1 MPTCRA
7 SHPLVVSKHMGIA
20 DLLTPGQAAHLLG
33 IDTSTLRRY
42 ARQFSA
48 HLSEHANQPRR
59 HYTATDIA
67 TLRHAQTLLRTH
79 TPKDA
84 VELLAVIEPDAAPP
98 AIVESQLPALV
109 GELER
114 ARELLADLTARIDNV
129 ESDRDTDRATIDNQA
144 HELTELRTDHER
156 LRTWIETPFW
166 LRMFKPPPE

>member
-1 MPTCRA
+1 
-7 SHPLVVSKHMGIA
+7 MGIA

-42 ARQFSA
+42 ARQFST

-114 ARELLADLTARIDNV
+114 TREMMASLVQRIDDIAA
-129 ESDRDTDRATIDNQA
+129 DRDTDRVTIDDQA
-144 HELTELRTDHER
+144 TELAELRTDHER
-156 LRTWIETPFW
+156 LRAWIAIPPWRRIFT
-166 LRMFKPPPE
+166 PPPE